1 MNTVLVEFP
10 ILGKAVEI
18 ERGSKISDACEK
30 AGHPLNLVCGG
41 KGRCGK
47 CEVDIQIK
55 GVTSTVLACQ
65 VEVCDELKVMITG
78 EEVEAQILT
87 SNMLKHTN
95 PNPSTRLIHVKR
107 EQLITPLCE
116 NDYETLL
123 NVLDLELKQPS
134 LEVLQKFSTIYH
146 NPQGLNIILYND
158 EIVDILP
165 GDSTQPIY
173 GLAFDIGSTSV
184 VGYLYDLKTYE
195 QVGVSSR
202 LNKQTAIGGDV
213 ISRIDYAI
221 SNPDGLKRLNKLVI
235 ETVNEIIENIC
246 VENNIH
252 KDHIYQASFCGNS
265 TMQHLFLGLYPANL
279 GLKPFSSATHKSV
292 LTDARSLHI
301 NINTKAK
308 INFLPL
314 LGGFVGADTA
324 AVLLSIQNDD
334 KNRLIIDLG
343 TNGELGVGKNDDYKV
358 TSCACGPALEGAG
371 LEYGMRGTKGA
382 IERVRISNGQVFY
395 KVIGEVKPQG
405 ICGSG
410 IVDMVAELS
419 EHNIVNAGGTFIDP
433 SKIEDTELAKRVIK
447 TDKGKAFIIAYGEE
461 TESGEPLLMTQQD
474 IRQVQLAKAAIY
486 TGCLMLIE
494 ECGLKGKDLEEILI
508 AGAFGNYIDI
518 NKAQAIG
525 MIPNFENVPIY
536 SIGNAAATG
545 SQIFLLSREDQEECI
560 KLAAKAEHIEI
571 ASNPNFVNGF
581 IMNTSLKLQEEDDD
595 E

>member
-1 MNTVLVEFP
+1 MVSVEFP
-10 ILGKAVEI
+10 IIGKSIEI
-18 ERGSKISDACEK
+18 EKGSKISDACEK
-30 AGHPLNLVCGG
+30 IGHPLNLVCGG
-41 KGRCGK
+41 KGKCGK

-55 GVTSTVLACQ
+55 GTTSTVLACQ
-65 VEVCDELKVMITG
+65 EEVSDGLKVMITG

-87 SNMLKHTN
+87 SNMLKYTN
-95 PNPSTRLIHVKR
+95 PNPSTKMIHVKR
-107 EQLITPLCE
+107 DELITPLCE

-123 NVLDLELKQPS
+123 SAINLDLIQPP

-146 NPQGLNIILYND
+146 HSEGLNIIIYND
-158 EIVDILP
+158 EIVDILL
-165 GDSTQPIY
+165 GDSTQTIY

-184 VGYLYDLKTYE
+184 VGYLFNLKTYE
-195 QVGVSSR
+195 QVGISSR
-202 LNKQTAIGGDV
+202 LNKQTSIGGDV

-246 VENNIH
+246 TENNID
-252 KDHIYQASFCGNS
+252 KDDIYQASFCGNS
-265 TMQHLFLGLYPANL
+265 TMQHLFLGLHPSNL
-279 GLKPFSSATHKSV
+279 GLKPFSSTTHRAV
-292 LTDARSLHI
+292 LTDAKSLNIKI
-301 NINTKAK
+301 NPKAK

-334 KNRLIIDLG
+334 KNRLVIDLG
-343 TNGELGVGKNDDYKV
+343 TNGELGVGKNNDYKV

-382 IERVRISNGQVFY
+382 IERVTIAKDQVFY
-395 KVIGEVKPQG
+395 EVIGGVKPQG

-410 IVDMVAELS
+410 IIDIVAELS
-419 EHNIVNAGGTFIDP
+419 ENNIVNSGGTFVDP
-433 SKIEDTELAKRVIK
+433 SKIEELELAKRVIK
-447 TDKGKAFIIAYGEE
+447 TEKGKAFIIAYGEE
-461 TESGEPLLMTQQD
+461 TESGEPILMTQQD

-486 TGCLMLIE
+486 TGCLMLME
-494 ECGLKGKDLEEILI
+494 ECGLKGEDLEEILI

-525 MIPNFENVPIY
+525 MIPNFKNVPVY

-545 SQIFLLSREDQEECI
+545 SQLFLLSREEQEECM
-560 KLAAKAEHIEI
+560 KLASKAEHIEI

-581 IMNTSLKLQEEDDD
+581 IMNTSLKLDEEDD

>member
-1 MNTVLVEFP
+1 MVSVEFP
-10 ILGKAVEI
+10 IIGKSIEI
-18 ERGSKISDACEK
+18 EKGSKISDACEK
-30 AGHPLNLVCGG
+30 IGHPLNLVCGG

-55 GVTSTVLACQ
+55 GTTSTVLACQ
-65 VEVCDELKVMITG
+65 VEVSDGLKVMITG

-95 PNPSTRLIHVKR
+95 PNPSTRIVHVKHD
-107 EQLITPLCE
+107 ELVTPLCG

-123 NVLDLELKQPS
+123 SVIDLDLSQPP

-146 NPQGLNIILYND
+146 NPEGLNIILYND

-165 GDSTQPIY
+165 GDSTQTIY

-184 VGYLYDLKTYE
+184 VGYLFDLKTYE
-195 QVGVSSR
+195 QVGISSR
-202 LNKQTAIGGDV
+202 LNKQTSIGGDV

-221 SNPDGLKRLNKLVI
+221 SNPDGLRRLNKLVV
-235 ETVNEIIENIC
+235 ESVNEIIENIC
-246 VENNIH
+246 TENNID
-252 KDHIYQASFCGNS
+252 KNNIYQASFCGNS
-265 TMQHLFLGLYPANL
+265 TMQHLFLGLYPSNL
-279 GLKPFSSATHKSV
+279 GLKPFSSTTHRAV
-292 LTDARSLHI
+292 LTNAKSLSI
-301 NINTKAK
+301 NINSKAK

-334 KNRLIIDLG
+334 KNRLVIDLG
-343 TNGELGVGKNDDYKV
+343 TNGELGVGKNNDYKV

-382 IERVRISNGQVFY
+382 IERVTIANGQVFN
-395 KVIGEVKPQG
+395 KVIGGVKPQG

-410 IVDMVAELS
+410 IIDIVAELS
-419 EHNIVNAGGTFIDP
+419 ENNIVNSGGTFIDP
-433 SKIEDTELAKRVIK
+433 SKIEEPELAKRVIK
-447 TDKGKAFIIAYGEE
+447 TQKGKAFIIAYGEE

-494 ECGLKGKDLEEILI
+494 ECGLKGEDLEEILI

-525 MIPNFENVPIY
+525 MIPHFENVPVY

-545 SQIFLLSREDQEECI
+545 SLIFLLSREEQEEGI
-560 KLAAKAEHIEI
+560 KLASKAEHIEI

-581 IMNTSLKLQEEDDD
+581 IMNTSLKLDEEDD